1 METTKVEPNPEV
13 EVSYHDDTLDLLP
26 IWNRIK
32 AKRRLVLSI
41 TGVLIAVSLVYTF
54 IKTPV
59 WEAKT
64 VLLFPSRPASSGS
77 AMMDALAAA
86 GGGGSSS
93 PIKVFSEILKSD
105 KVRTYVAQH
114 AKVNKE
120 KLEKEVA
127 IKEQMPSNS
136 IVLTSKDTS
145 TAKAQLILH
154 SYVSALKELNAELNI
169 PSIQG
174 DASLLKKELDQ
185 KTSLLKTA
193 EEKLQAFLERA
204 KTAPAIMP
212 ASASSGGGFM
222 PGPSR
227 WAEQQKKV
235 ELELKQANAL
245 IQKINSQTF
254 LASKAP
260 HELEAAL
267 PPVKIWRRKLIQ
279 LQYDLKVKEISAGPE
294 SPEVVSLKKQ
304 IELTQSQ
311 LKTEVDRYLKTTELG
326 ASAQTIDLVTKKA
339 GLEAELEGI
348 NRIVEQAPKEATEYQ
363 RLTREV
369 ALLSGTLQN
378 LYTQYEL
385 VKLQAIKD
393 PNRWQVLDDAV
404 LSDKPINKQY
414 GLRFAMGMV
423 FGLFIGV
430 SLALYLTRH
439 QKN

>member
-154 SYVSALKELNAELNI
+154 SYVSALKELNA
-169 PSIQG
+169 
-174 DASLLKKELDQ
+174 
-185 KTSLLKTA
+185 
-193 EEKLQAFLERA
+193 
-204 KTAPAIMP
+204 
-212 ASASSGGGFM
+212 
-222 PGPSR
+222 
-227 WAEQQKKV
+227 
-235 ELELKQANAL
+235 
-245 IQKINSQTF
+245 
-254 LASKAP
+254 
-260 HELEAAL
+260 ELEAAL